1 MKHRVLLIEDD
12 PQIRRFLR
20 AALGEN
26 DYEVFDAETAQRGL
40 AEAAARRPDIILLD
54 LGLPDMDGL
63 DVVKILRS
71 WTATPIIVVSA
82 RGQED
87 AKVAALDCG
96 ADDYLVKPFGT
107 SELLARIRTAWR
119 HANRSATTDSTVT
132 GHGVVIDL
140 DRRNVTR
147 GGTEVHLTPTE
158 FRLLS
163 ELARHAG
170 KVLTHRHLLRE
181 VWGPTHADDAHYLR
195 IYMGQLRSKLEDD
208 PTDPQLLRTEQAV
221 GYRLEADTPG

>member
-1 MKHRVLLIEDD
+1 MKHRILLIEDD

-40 AEAAARRPDIILLD
+40 AEAAARRPDVILLD

-63 DVVKILRS
+63 DVVKRLRS
-71 WTATPIIVVSA
+71 WTAIPIIVVSA

-119 HANRSATTDSTVT
+119 HANRSATKDATVT

-140 DRRNVTR
+140 DRRKVTR

-181 VWGPTHADDAHYLR
+181 VWGPTHAEDAHYLR

-221 GYRLEADTPG
+221 GYRLDADTPG

>member
-1 MKHRVLLIEDD
+1 MKHRILLIEDD

-40 AEAAARRPDIILLD
+40 AEAAARRPDVILLD

-63 DVVKILRS
+63 DVVKRLRS
-71 WTATPIIVVSA
+71 WTAIPIIVVSA

-119 HANRSATTDSTVT
+119 HANRSATKDATVT

-140 DRRNVTR
+140 DRRKVTR

-221 GYRLEADTPG
+221 GYRLDADTPG

>member
-40 AEAAARRPDIILLD
+40 AEAAARRPDVILLD

-63 DVVKILRS
+63 DVVKRLRS

-221 GYRLEADTPG
+221 GYRLDADTPG

>member
-1 MKHRVLLIEDD
+1 MKHRILLIEDD

-40 AEAAARRPDIILLD
+40 AEAAARRPDVILLD

-63 DVVKILRS
+63 DVVKRLRS
-71 WTATPIIVVSA
+71 WTAIPIIVVSA

-119 HANRSATTDSTVT
+119 HANRSATKDATVT
-132 GHGVVIDL
+132 GHGVVIDF
-140 DRRNVTR
+140 DRRKVTR

-181 VWGPTHADDAHYLR
+181 VWGPTHAEDAHYLR

-221 GYRLEADTPG
+221 GYRLDADTPG